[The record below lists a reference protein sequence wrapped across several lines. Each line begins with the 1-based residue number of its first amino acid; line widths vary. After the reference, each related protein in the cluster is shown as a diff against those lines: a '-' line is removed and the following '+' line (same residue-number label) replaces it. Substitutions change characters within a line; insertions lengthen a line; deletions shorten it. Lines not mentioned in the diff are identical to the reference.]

1 MNDPKPILDALKRP
15 MPDAL
20 VQALKARFADR
31 FSTAQA
37 VRDHHGKDES
47 QFPTVPPDAV
57 VYALSTDD
65 VVAVVDLC
73 RAHAFPL
80 IPYGAG

>member
-37 VRDHHGKDES
+37 VRDHHGKDE
-47 QFPTVPPDAV
+47 
-57 VYALSTDD
+57 L
-65 VVAVVDLC
+65 
-73 RAHAFPL
+73 R
-80 IPYGAG
+80 